1 MLCCLSVALS
11 AKSRFA
17 SVGGGNARQSYV
29 FLSYKKVFP
38 AFFLRWVL
46 LIPTAKITLMWVDVL
61 LSFGFFSV

>member
-1 MLCCLSVALS
+1 MLSVCCIVRKEPIYIGKA
-11 AKSRFA
+11 AAMR
-17 SVGGGNARQSYV
+17 G
-29 FLSYKKVFP
+29 KVTYFFHIRNFFP